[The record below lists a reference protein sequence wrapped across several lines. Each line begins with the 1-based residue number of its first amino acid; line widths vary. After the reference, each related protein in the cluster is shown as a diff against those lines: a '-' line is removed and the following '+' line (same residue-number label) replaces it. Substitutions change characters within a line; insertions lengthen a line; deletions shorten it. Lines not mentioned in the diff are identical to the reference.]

1 MLPDINR
8 LLPCAILCVLLVLE
22 AAESQSSHAGHVPS
36 TEDFEQRCL
45 CQGLCSFSNQVSA
58 SNLNV
63 SFKPVQEW
71 APDYFHPFMW
81 NLKTLLFF
89 EFEDDLELSMSNSS
103 LSNPCKSTLLTG
115 VAGNFI
121 LGPWW
126 CLNQPAKRVQVG
138 NLVRTLLAMA
148 MALSLFLHSWLCGHF
163 SPRAPALPYTSKS
176 TMVLQWLR
184 RFLANGASK

>member
-1 MLPDINR
+1 MCMLGSLQHAISNR
-8 LLPCAILCVLLVLE
+8 LCRSRPCYQTSTDSYLVR
-22 AAESQSSHAGHVPS
+22 PS
-36 TEDFEQRCL
+36 GSGSRW
-45 CQGLCSFSNQVSA
+45 
-58 SNLNV
+58 
-63 SFKPVQEW
+63 KPVKSCR
-71 APDYFHPFMW
+71 ACTFHGRLRAKMLRQLQTGPRMSPWLFSP
-81 NLKTLLFF
+81 LHVKFKDFTLFL

-121 LGPWW
+121 FGQWW
-126 CLNQPAKRVQVG
+126 CLNQPAKRFQVG

-176 TMVLQWLR
+176 TMVQQWLR
-184 RFLANGASK
+184 RFLTNGASK

>member
-1 MLPDINR
+1 
-8 LLPCAILCVLLVLE
+8 
-22 AAESQSSHAGHVPS
+22 
-36 TEDFEQRCL
+36 
-45 CQGLCSFSNQVSA
+45 
-58 SNLNV
+58 
-63 SFKPVQEW
+63 
-71 APDYFHPFMW
+71 MW

-103 LSNPCKSTLLTG
+103 LSNLCKSTLLTG

-148 MALSLFLHSWLCGHF
+148 MALSLSAFMALRSFLSTGSGTALHF
-163 SPRAPALPYTSKS
+163 KKHNGPAVATQVFGQRCVKINCPSFILGEQSEFYGIYCCIVLPLPSGSS
-176 TMVLQWLR
+176 TLK
-184 RFLANGASK
+184 FK